1 MEKDQASVI
10 ANINMT
16 LDLYRPVIDNM
27 TSMLKSLD
35 SRQIKDMLSINM
47 APPTIHNVV
56 KLVADVLN
64 NKPLPKTAD
73 WQAIIKVVGIDNK
86 KFLTRLIELDWSKVT
101 VATVKHVSTA
111 LYADDMNQDIVA
123 NKSVVCGV
131 LCRWLNDG
139 VKYHRVLMEIKEM
152 KQEAGLE

>member
-1 MEKDQASVI
+1 MEKDQASAI
-10 ANINMT
+10 DHINMT

-27 TSMLKSLD
+27 TAMLQSLD
-35 SRQIKDMLSINM
+35 SRQIKDTLSIKM

-64 NKPLPKTAD
+64 GKPLPKTAD

-101 VATVKHVSTA
+101 VAT
-111 LYADDMNQDIVA
+111 
-123 NKSVVCGV
+123 
-131 LCRWLNDG
+131 
-139 VKYHRVLMEIKEM
+139 
-152 KQEAGLE
+152 